1 MTDQQQKPTLY
12 ERLGG
17 YDAVLRFR
25 RRGVEDLYE
34 ASRYRPYL
42 GARIPNRRSRKS
54 ISTLSIFCASTGAAT
69 RSTGDETW

>member
-17 YDAVLRFR
+17 YDAVYAFAGEVLKTCMKHPDTAISGRT
-25 RRGVEDLYE
+25 Y
-34 ASRYRPYL
+34 
-42 GARIPNRRSRKS
+42 PNRRSRKS

-69 RSTGDETW
+69 RSTGDEIW